1 MKLDGIHHISCIT
14 GNAARNL
21 DFYTRV
27 LGMRLVAK
35 TVNQDDPHV
44 YHLFYADYD
53 GSPGADLTF
62 FEYPGA
68 LPGRAGSGMVHRIAM
83 RVASEAALDFWAHR
97 LAGERVDVARSPGRL
112 DFADPEGL
120 GLALVVDRTADP
132 VLSGRH
138 PDIPGEHD
146 LRGFDHVVAYGSDLA
161 GSGQVLET
169 VLGARREGE
178 ASSWELRGASRG
190 GRIIFE
196 APPAER
202 GRPGGGTVHHV
213 AWATELDE
221 HAAWLERLRTHG
233 VSSTPVIDR
242 HYFQSIYFREPSGVL
257 YELATKGP
265 GFTIDDP
272 LEALGR
278 RLILPPRF
286 ESQRAEIEARLS
298 PLPDVARD
306 ASSERRS

>member
-1 MKLDGIHHISCIT
+1 MQLDGIHHISCIT

-53 GSPGADLTF
+53 GSPGSDLTF

-83 RVASEAALDFWAHR
+83 RVASEAALDFWTER
-97 LAGERVDVARSPGRL
+97 LAREGVEVARAPGRI

-120 GLALVVDRTADP
+120 GLALVVDQTADP
-132 VLSGRH
+132 VLNGRH
-138 PDIPGEHD
+138 PDIPAEHD
-146 LRGFDHVVAYGSDLA
+146 LRGFDHVEAYGSDLE
-161 GSGQVLET
+161 GSAHLLET
-169 VLGARREGE
+169 VLGASRDGD
-178 ASSWELRGASRG
+178 ADSWELRGVSRG
-190 GRIIFE
+190 GRITFE
-196 APPAER
+196 APPVER

-213 AWATELDE
+213 AWATELSE
-221 HAAWLERLRTHG
+221 HASWLEHLGEHG
-233 VSSTPVIDR
+233 VASTPVIDR
-242 HYFQSIYFREPSGVL
+242 HYFQSIYFREPSGIL

-272 LEALGR
+272 LEELGR
-278 RLILPPRF
+278 RLILPPSF

-298 PLPDVARD
+298 PIPDVARG
-306 ASSERRS
+306 ATSERGS